1 MFAIHRYRGGFAGV
15 AAAAVI
21 IVIAL
26 AFWGYGAP
34 AAGLPPTAHA
44 QPAPVRPPPNQQARN
59 TGEPGEVIVSWGTG
73 TGANSYRVGWLNH
86 NDYLAA
92 GSDWLQ
98 RFTFANVP
106 LRTREYKITRLTPGE
121 EYWFIVA
128 SVDAQNRMYWP
139 AQWIEKL
146 TVTPA
151 PTPTP
156 MPTPTPCPTAGH
168 GSGAPGG
175 SGDGAMCPI
184 TGLPIGE
191 GYKEIGDRKI
201 WNGIGSLTVQSA
213 QILEPGQHRFIISD
227 EPYTIPNKPGRRF
240 LKLTVF
246 LNNFSPLEDWVLYPG
261 FDFILDTDAGIA
273 FNASGSRGAGPLAQ
287 GQTEM
292 VFEIPENA
300 ETAILAAQPG
310 YYTTDASRVAFN
322 QPTLWRIPVPQ

>member
-26 AFWGYGAP
+26 AFWGYGTP
-34 AAGLPPTAHA
+34 AAGPPPTAHA

-59 TGEPGEVIVSWGTG
+59 TGEPGEVIVTWGTA

-86 NDYLAA
+86 SDYLAA

-139 AQWIEKL
+139 AQWIEKF
-146 TVTPA
+146 TVTAA

-156 MPTPTPCPTAGH
+156 MPTPTPGPTAGH
-168 GSGAPGG
+168 GSGASGG
-175 SGDGAMCPI
+175 SGDGAMCPV
-184 TGLPIGE
+184 TGLPIGD
-191 GYKEIGDRKI
+191 GYKEIGE
-201 WNGIGSLTVQSA
+201 TVNW
-213 QILEPGQHRFIISD
+213 GGFRFGVRSVAT
-227 EPYTIPNKPGRRF
+227 PATVSYTTGEREAYGGRRW
-240 LKLTVF
+240 LMLTLDASNGFRSDVT
-246 LNNFSPLEDWVLYPG
+246 LVLGQDYV
-261 FDFILDTDAGIA
+261 LDTNAGSAFGYNSETTLPAGYEYTNGYKMLFDVPQNATIA
-273 FNASGSRGAGPLAQ
+273 VLAMRPLIDGSS
-287 GQTEM
+287 
-292 VFEIPENA
+292 
-300 ETAILAAQPG
+300 TATNDPVL
-310 YYTTDASRVAFN
+310 F
-322 QPTLWRIPVPQ
+322 RIPIPQ